1 MGPAAGPREVS
12 TYESMAVLALGSIG
26 MHAAGG
32 ATAHQWAVQLSG
44 AFSESGS
51 VEAGAAVCV
60 AQTIARY
67 LSHAKVLPFEGGVSK
82 TNERRESRRTNSHSW
97 YMVHPYP
104 VRFR

>member
-1 MGPAAGPREVS
+1 MWVRPRGRANEVS

-60 AQTIARY
+60 AQTTSSA
-67 LSHAKVLPFEGGVSK
+67 
-82 TNERRESRRTNSHSW
+82 SRA
-97 YMVHPYP
+97 V
-104 VRFR
+104 